1 MWGWDHS
8 HWAQAWTPWGLWM
21 NLETQRGGR
30 RDQPCKL
37 LALYTCCH
45 GLGHPPLPGLSLIS
59 VSQAGLLTNSVC
71 VCVCVLSHFSCVC
84 FFATPWTVVS
94 QAPLCMGFSRLE
106 YWSGLPCP
114 PPGESSLLRDRTCVS
129 CTAGGFFTAEPQGK
143 PTDYQYL
150 HYIDKSCQGACVR
163 IHPPVSPSFWHAELR
178 GESEFP
184 GHLSL
189 PVSWASFHTSNSFDV
204 NYLFVFSNHAFFH
217 MSLLA
222 FFLMLFRNST
232 LGILAMCDMSW
243 KKNGSFYFV

>member
-1 MWGWDHS
+1 MTLIFTHGAFWFFKGIVGAKES
-8 HWAQAWTPWGLWM
+8 
-21 NLETQRGGR
+21 EIEVTQ
-30 RDQPCKL
+30 
-37 LALYTCCH
+37 
-45 GLGHPPLPGLSLIS
+45 
-59 VSQAGLLTNSVC
+59 
-71 VCVCVLSHFSCVC
+71 SCPTLC
-84 FFATPWTVVS
+84 DPWTVVGQS
-94 QAPLCMGFSRLE
+94 PPSLGFSRLE

-243 KKNGSFYFV
+243 KKKWLFLFCGGFYSFSIYLLWYLISGCSWQCLLRYR